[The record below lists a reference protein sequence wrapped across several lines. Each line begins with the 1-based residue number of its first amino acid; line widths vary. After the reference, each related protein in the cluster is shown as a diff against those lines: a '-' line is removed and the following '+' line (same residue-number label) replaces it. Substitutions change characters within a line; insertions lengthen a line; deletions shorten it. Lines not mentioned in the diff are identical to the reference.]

1 MSDNP
6 NRIPSTSVTVTTP
19 RQTPM
24 NDFGQVMARTV
35 SGAVSGAAQLG
46 GAVAGAFI
54 PGAPVVS
61 AAVSGVANLAAG
73 ISGLASSQSG
83 VTSVG
88 GAPGTLGGPVG
99 GGGVSGT
106 GKGSDWDLME
116 AQKLMASEQRSF
128 NMEYLKLQN
137 AMQQESREFTALS
150 NIMKV
155 RHDSAKAAINN
166 IR

>member
-1 MSDNP
+1 MDNGSS
-6 NRIPSTSVTVTTP
+6 NRIGSTSLTVTTP

-35 SGAVSGAAQLG
+35 SGAVQL

-61 AAVSGVANLAAG
+61 AAISGVASMAAG
-73 ISGLASSQSG
+73 MSGLGASASAMTRVG
-83 VTSVG
+83 PTSAGTSG
-88 GAPGTLGGPVG
+88 GAAA
-99 GGGVSGT
+99 S
-106 GKGSDWDLME
+106 GKGEGWDLHE
-116 AQKLMASEQRSF
+116 AQKLLASETQSF
-128 NMEYLKLQN
+128 NKEYLALQN
-137 AMQQESREFTALS
+137 QMQRESREFTTLS